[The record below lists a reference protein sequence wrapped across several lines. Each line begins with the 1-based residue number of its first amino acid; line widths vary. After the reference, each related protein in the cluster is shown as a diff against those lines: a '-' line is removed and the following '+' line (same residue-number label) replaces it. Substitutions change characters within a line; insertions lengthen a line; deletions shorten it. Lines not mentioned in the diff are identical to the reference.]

1 MGILLDTHIL
11 LEMIGSGRS
20 AEGEWGSEVIHVSV
34 ASLWEVAIKVRQGKL
49 VTALPVDELESRVAA
64 LGWTS
69 VAIIA
74 SHAVADVDPWP
85 DTNDPFDRLLLAV
98 CEVEGLRLV
107 TRDAKLKDHPL
118 AWRPPPA

>member
-1 MGILLDTHIL
+1 VELLLDTHVVLGL
-11 LEMIGSGRS
+11 LEPEKAKFERWTT
-20 AEGEWGSEVIHVSV
+20 EPVFVSV
-34 ASLWEVAIKVRQGKL
+34 ASIWEIGIKVRQGKL
-49 VTALPVDELESRVAA
+49 MLPATLYELEERLVR
-64 LGWTS
+64 LGCQILT
-69 VAIIA
+69 VTGA
-74 SHAVADVDPWP
+74 HAVADVDPWP